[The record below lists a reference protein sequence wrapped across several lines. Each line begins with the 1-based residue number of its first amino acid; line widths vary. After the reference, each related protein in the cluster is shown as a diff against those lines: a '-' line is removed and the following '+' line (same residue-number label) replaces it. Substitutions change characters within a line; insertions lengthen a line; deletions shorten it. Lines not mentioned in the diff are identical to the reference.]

1 MKALDVTEENLNDA
15 IRQIEETYQILI
27 PPRNEINKWIKHAAE
42 YSTSFM
48 FKSATS
54 SVMKSHAF
62 VHYGLKEI
70 SPVCHKAISHKQ
82 EVKMQV
88 LVTNLPLPPSKNYM
102 FTSNSFSLSIL

>member
-1 MKALDVTEENLNDA
+1 MPGKDKCWYVVLKSLDATVENLNGEIQD
-15 IRQIEETYQILI
+15 IEETCQILI
-27 PPRNEINKWIKHAAE
+27 SPRNEINKWIKHAAE

-70 SPVCHKAISHKQ
+70 SPVCHKAISHK
-82 EVKMQV
+82 
-88 LVTNLPLPPSKNYM
+88 
-102 FTSNSFSLSIL
+102 